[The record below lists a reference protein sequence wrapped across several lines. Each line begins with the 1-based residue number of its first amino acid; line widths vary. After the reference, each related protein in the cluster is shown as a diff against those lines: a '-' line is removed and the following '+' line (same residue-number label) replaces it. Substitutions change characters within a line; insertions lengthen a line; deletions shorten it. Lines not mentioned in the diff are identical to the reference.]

1 MKYVRLSI
9 DVMYEAEDEDDVN
22 ATLIDWSHDLDNEFR
37 FASIDASMVDSR
49 LTDLELHEVSEG
61 LDIGSI
67 FSPKKAPP
75 KKPTP
80 AKTIALDGED
90 NEPTDD
96 ITDDIT

>member
-37 FASIDASMVDSR
+37 FASIEASVVDSR

-61 LDIGSI
+61 LDIGRI
-67 FSPKKAPP
+67 FSPKKAHP

-80 AKTIALDGED
+80 TKTIALDGDD